1 MISDIYTSMLWFVSC
16 ISHMTLLSLGEK
28 VHDAEKSKLKS
39 NCEGEAHGTTDGPND
54 SQVRMMAVFC

>member
-16 ISHMTLLSLGEK
+16 ISHMNLLSLGEK
-28 VHDAEKSKLKS
+28 VHDAEKSKFKS
-39 NCEGEAHGTTDGPND
+39 NCEGEAHVTTDGPND